1 MASSLEYVS
10 SDWVAV
16 EVSAVAV
23 VLPECTCGR
32 EIAAYHRSAVSSFGE
47 HGYVARTFHAEGG
60 GKGDHRAVVTRA
72 CNARGGRGDHG
83 AVATGVPLAT
93 RAPYWAGPAGRG
105 RLDCIRAVIVRTASG
120 SSCVAPWPAATEAL
134 LSS

>member
-1 MASSLEYVS
+1 MASSLENVS

-47 HGYVARTFHAEGG
+47 HGYVARTCHAEGG

-72 CNARGGRGDHG
+72 WRQERSWRGGHGRPLGNEG
-83 AVATGVPLAT
+83 AVLA
-93 RAPYWAGPAGRG
+93 AGRR
-105 RLDCIRAVIVRTASG
+105 RLARIRAVIMRTASG
-120 SSCVAPWPAATEAL
+120 SSFVAPSPAAAEAL

>member
-1 MASSLEYVS
+1 MLSSWRWQSDPGLPLIVASSLEYVS

-23 VLPECTCGR
+23 VLPQCACGR
-32 EIAAYHRSAVSSFGE
+32 GIAAYHRSAVSSFGE
-47 HGYVARTFHAEGG
+47 HGYVAWTCHAEGG
-60 GKGDHRAVVTRA
+60 GRGDHRAV
-72 CNARGGRGDHG
+72 
-83 AVATGVPLAT
+83 ATDVPLET

-105 RLDCIRAVIVRTASG
+105 RLACIRAVIVRTASG
-120 SSCVAPWPAATEAL
+120 SSCVAPLPAAAEVL